1 MPFAKFI
8 TMTTPPGDNDL
19 AEAPGKAK
27 NIWDDIIEHL
37 EQSYSD
43 LFQEWKKSGKK
54 YSWVIRLATKKKVVV
69 YLIPESAYFQ
79 AAFILGPKA
88 VEAVRGSDLPATV
101 KDEVENAKQYAEGRP
116 LRMNIKTA
124 ADLKLAK
131 KISAVK
137 MRS

>member
-1 MPFAKFI
+1 MPLDKFVA
-8 TMTTPPGDNDL
+8 MTKPPANSDL
-19 AEAPGKAK
+19 AEALAKAK
-27 NIWDDIIEHL
+27 KYWDNMIEHL

-43 LFQEWKKSGKK
+43 LSQEWKKSGKK

-69 YLIPESAYFQ
+69 YLIPENKYFQ

-88 VEAVRGSDLPATV
+88 VEAVRSSDLPDAIKTEME
-101 KDEVENAKQYAEGRP
+101 DAKQYAEGRP

-131 KISAVK
+131 KIVAVK
-137 MRS
+137 MGS